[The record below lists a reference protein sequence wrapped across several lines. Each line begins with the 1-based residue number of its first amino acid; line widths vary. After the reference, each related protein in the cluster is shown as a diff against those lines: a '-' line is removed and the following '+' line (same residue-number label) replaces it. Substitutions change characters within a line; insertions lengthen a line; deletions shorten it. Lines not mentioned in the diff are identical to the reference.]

1 MHVLLQ
7 GHQLRERVC
16 TLTESSLRYRCT
28 LHDLPCVIITDFPTC
43 LLLEEVKLCPAD
55 GTIPVEVH
63 PVKHLS
69 QSLSAKQV
77 CGWVTA
83 FTHTHPQHTTYTCTQ
98 HTTHTHTPHIHTLHT
113 SHSTPTHKHSTPIHK
128 HTCMHQ

>member
-63 PVKHLS
+63 PVKHLGQGS
-69 QSLSAKQV
+69 SAKQV

-83 FTHTHPQHTTYTCTQ
+83 FTQHTHN
-98 HTTHTHTPHIHTLHT
+98 TPHTQAHNTPHTHTLHT
-113 SHSTPTHKHSTPIHK
+113 YT
-128 HTCMHQ
+128 